1 MPIEMPKK
9 PTTNFY
15 ALVFLP
21 LLTIT
26 CHHTSTSFQLQP
38 LVGHTSRWN
47 TRVSV
52 HDEFL
57 LHYRNNANNNNNN
70 NNNNNKNN
78 KNNNNNR
85 FKLFLRKQ
93 DFDSSDMSI
102 AQIEQDVIASANAK
116 VDMARV
122 KNAIYNDLNNQDNQ
136 PPPSQWRVALASGSM
151 IGLFSFVLF
160 HQPIVSAGF
169 FLISAY
175 IASKDPQ
182 YENDGLMAGDEISG
196 PITRIVGRATIQ
208 SIERSKP
215 KVKAVARAAIFGEDE
230 IGYLRQRVEELEI
243 ENEEMNDWIERR
255 RYIDDNAKHYSLD
268 TLRDIAR
275 QYDIS
280 VDGNK
285 LQLMMR
291 LMDADI
297 LKL

>member
-1 MPIEMPKK
+1 
-9 PTTNFY
+9 
-15 ALVFLP
+15 
-21 LLTIT
+21 
-26 CHHTSTSFQLQP
+26 
-38 LVGHTSRWN
+38 
-47 TRVSV
+47 
-52 HDEFL
+52 
-57 LHYRNNANNNNNN
+57 
-70 NNNNNKNN
+70 
-78 KNNNNNR
+78 
-85 FKLFLRKQ
+85 
-93 DFDSSDMSI
+93 MSI